1 MSLPKWI
8 LKYKEPKTE
17 IKLINACYYKYQ
29 VSYRYN
35 NVKKRTDKVTGQLL
49 GKLDEELGFIK
60 SDKNTI
66 RQQALAIAL
75 PKVDIKNY
83 GVCLLFYSLLKD
95 ELELF
100 KKLFKESVADT
111 IFIFAMMRWA
121 FQTPIKRAS
130 AYFAHDYC
138 SELYNKKSLSD
149 KGFSSALK
157 FVGEN
162 REALTQWM
170 KGLLNVEEKNNN
182 KFVLMDSTHVT
193 SVSAHLAINAV
204 GYNPDHSYD
213 KQIRLMYLF
222 SAELKKP
229 VYYRL
234 INGNIT
240 DLKSMKLCIK
250 EMKVKDVI
258 YIADKG
264 FYSKENIAMLDNEQ
278 MQYLIPMHRNNNLIN
293 FKPIID
299 GKIKTEN
306 KTYFIYQ
313 DRAIWYYTY
322 ENEGVKLITFL
333 DEKLRT
339 TEEND
344 YLLRIQTK
352 PEEYTEIKYFEKLHV
367 FGTLT
372 VVYKTIELT
381 EPKDLYEGYKKRNE
395 VEVMFD
401 SYKNFLKAD
410 VMYMQ
415 DRHVTEGWLATNFI
429 AMIAYHKLFARIQE
443 AKLTAHVS
451 PKDVIEICKSIYKV
465 KINGEWHIS
474 EITKKVELLLKK
486 LKIDYLK
493 DLRS

>member
-1 MSLPKWI
+1 MSLPAWV

-17 IKLINACYYKYQ
+17 IKLINESYYKYQ
-29 VSYRYN
+29 VSYKYN
-35 NVKKRTDKVTGQLL
+35 KEKKRTDKVTGQLL
-49 GKLDEELGFIK
+49 GKLDEEQGFIQ

-66 RQQALAIAL
+66 RQKALSIL
-75 PKVDIKNY
+75 IPKVDIKNY
-83 GVCLLFYSLLKD
+83 GVCLLFYTLLKD

-100 KKLFKESVADT
+100 KLQFKENIADT

-121 FQTPIKRAS
+121 FQTPIKRAPT
-130 AYFAHDYC
+130 YFIHDYC
-138 SELYNKKSLSD
+138 SELYCKNNLSD
-149 KGFSSALK
+149 KDFSNALK

-162 REALTQWM
+162 RESLILWM
-170 KGLLNVEEKNNN
+170 KDLLNVESDINN
-182 KFVLMDSTHVT
+182 KFILMDSTHVT
-193 SVSAHLAINAV
+193 SFSEQLGINAL
-204 GYNPDHSYD
+204 GYNPNHSYD
-213 KQIRLMYLF
+213 KQVRLMYLF

-234 INGNIT
+234 INGNTT

-278 MQYLIPMHRNNNLIN
+278 LQYLIPVHRNNNLIN
-293 FKPIID
+293 FTPIKD

-322 ENEGVKLITFL
+322 ENEEIKLITFL
-333 DEKLRT
+333 DDKLRT

-352 PEEYTEIKYFEKLHV
+352 PEEYTEIKYFEKLHA

-372 VVYKTIELT
+372 LVYKTKDLT
-381 EPKDLYEGYKKRNE
+381 EPKDLYTGYKKRNE

-410 VMYMQ
+410 LMYMQ

-429 AMIAYHKLFARIQE
+429 AMIAYHKLFARIQD

-451 PKDVIEICKSIYKV
+451 PKDVIETCKSIYKI
-465 KINGEWHIS
+465 KINGEWQIS
-474 EITKKVELLLKK
+474 EITKKVDQLLKK

-493 DLRS
+493 D

>member
-1 MSLPKWI
+1 MSMPSWV

-17 IKLINACYYKYQ
+17 IKYINSCYYKYQ
-29 VSYRYN
+29 VSYKYN
-35 NVKKRTDKVTGQLL
+35 KEKKRTDKITGQLL

-60 SDKNTI
+60 SDKQTI
-66 RQQALAIAL
+66 REQATDVAL

-83 GVCLLFYSLLKD
+83 GVCFLFYSLLKD
-95 ELELF
+95 ELEIF
-100 KKLFKESVADT
+100 RKHFKENITDT
-111 IFIFAMMRWA
+111 IFVFAMMRWA
-121 FQTPIKRAS
+121 FQTPIKRAPS
-130 AYFAHDYC
+130 YFIHDYC
-138 SELYNKKSLSD
+138 SELYGQTSLSD
-149 KGFSSALK
+149 KDFSKALK

-162 REALTQWM
+162 REALTSWM
-170 KGLLNVEEKNNN
+170 KDLLNIEGNHNN

-193 SVSAHLAINAV
+193 SVSEHLGINAL

-213 KQIRLMYLF
+213 KQVRLMYLF

-264 FYSKENIAMLDNEQ
+264 FYSKENVIMLDNENI
-278 MQYLIPMHRNNNLIN
+278 QYLIPLHRNNNLIN

-299 GKIKTEN
+299 GKIKKEN

-313 DRAIWYYTY
+313 DRAIWYYSY
-322 ENEGVKLITFL
+322 ENEGVKLVTFL
-333 DEKLRT
+333 DDKLRT

-344 YLLRIQTK
+344 YLLRIQSK
-352 PEEYTEIKYFEKLHV
+352 PEEYTEVKYFVKLHV

-372 VVYKTIELT
+372 LVYKTTELT
-381 EPKDLYEGYKKRNE
+381 NPKDLYIGYKKRNE

-410 VMYMQ
+410 LMYMQ

-429 AMIAYHKLFARIQE
+429 AMIAYHKLFARIQD
-443 AKLTAHVS
+443 AKLTANVS

-465 KINGEWHIS
+465 KINGQWQIS
-474 EITKKVELLLKK
+474 EITKKVDLLLKK
-486 LKIDYLK
+486 LNIDYLN